1 MAYEAMT
8 TNARVEQLREKADQV
23 GLWVDGSIIGRFWE
37 RMLEVEFVDRG
48 IALAGKAFISFFP
61 LVIVV
66 AAFVP
71 AGVRASILTTLV
83 HRIGIV
89 GDARGE
95 VKSAFTSADDIRRAT
110 GVFGLV
116 LTFFFASSFTTAL
129 QRVFLRT
136 WRRPS
141 GGAVYNYVRGISW
154 LAGFIAY
161 MALAGAIRGLMGPGT
176 LNQVFFVIVLATS
189 AVLVWTTT
197 AWLMLRVEVRFRVL
211 LPTGALIALFV
222 GIYALV
228 APIWMP
234 SQITSNLNK
243 FGVFGITMALIT
255 WLSGVALCIIA
266 GSCIGVTLVED
277 DGPIGRIARLGA
289 PSLLVEGAR
298 PALEPPRRSLS
309 LLSSLTRP
317 SESEE
322 T

>member
-1 MAYEAMT
+1 MAT
-8 TNARVEQLREKADQV
+8 RVERLRGRADQV

-37 RMLEVEFVDRG
+37 RMLEIEFVDRG
-48 IALAGKAFISFFP
+48 IALAGKAFVSFFP

-71 AGVRASILTTLV
+71 AAVRTSILVTLV
-83 HRIGIV
+83 HRLGIV
-89 GDARGE
+89 GQARSE
-95 VKSAFTSADDIRRAT
+95 VKSAFASADDIRRAT

-161 MALAGAIRGLMGPGT
+161 IALAGAIRGLMGPGP
-176 LNQVFFVIVLATS
+176 LVQAFFAVILISSTI
-189 AVLVWTTT
+189 LVWTTT

-211 LPTGALIALFV
+211 LPTGALIALFS
-222 GIYALV
+222 GLYAIV

-234 SQITSNLNK
+234 SQVKSNLNQ

-255 WLSGVALCIIA
+255 WLSGMAMCIIGGA
-266 GSCIGVTLVED
+266 CIGVTLVED
-277 DGPIGRIARLGA
+277 QGPVGRIACLGA
-289 PSLLVEGAR
+289 PSLLVDGTR
-298 PALEPPRRSLS
+298 PPLEPPRRTLS

-317 SESEE
+317 SDSEE